1 MLPFPSSHK
10 AFPLPRGLLPLLLLG
25 LPLGSAWAQ
34 EPEDEDPP
42 PETELT
48 RPAPTPVSPDT
59 EPEWKT
65 RFGARLLAGAP
76 DGTGAALLIH
86 PRSWLRVHAGA
97 ARNSLGTG
105 VRAGV
110 DLLPARLLVSPVL
123 GLEYGHTFR
132 ADYERLLTRLHGQ
145 PTTPVT
151 GIRQVDYDQVN
162 LSVGLEFSPW
172 RHVTFFGGAGISYW
186 FLGVSDATA
195 FIREAE
201 AQEGQEEPSLT
212 ANPLLLNLSTP
223 VVRLGLILYFN

>member
-1 MLPFPSSHK
+1 MPPFLPSHK
-10 AFPLPRGLLPLLLLG
+10 AVPPPRGLLALLLLG
-25 LPLGSAWAQ
+25 LPLGSASAQ

-42 PETELT
+42 PETEVT
-48 RPAPTPVSPDT
+48 RPAPAPVSPDT

-65 RFGARLLAGAP
+65 RFGARLLVGAP
-76 DGTGAALLIH
+76 DGMGAALLIH

-97 ARNSLGTG
+97 ARNSLGIG

-110 DLLPARLLVSPVL
+110 DLLPVRLLVSPVL

-132 ADYERLLTRLHGQ
+132 ADYGRLLTRLHGQ

-151 GIRQVDYDQVN
+151 GIRQVDYDQLN
-162 LSVGLEFSPW
+162 ISVGLEFSPW

-186 FLGVSDATA
+186 FLGVRDATA

-201 AQEGQEEPSLT
+201 AGEEDPSLT
-212 ANPLLLNLSTP
+212 ARPLLINISSP
-223 VVRLGLILYFN
+223 VVRLGLIVYFN

>member
-1 MLPFPSSHK
+1 MPPFLPTNKTS
-10 AFPLPRGLLPLLLLG
+10 PLARGLLPLLLLG
-25 LPLGSAWAQ
+25 LPLGSASAQ

-42 PETELT
+42 PETEVA
-48 RPAPTPVSPDT
+48 RPVPTAASPDA
-59 EPEWKT
+59 EPEWKM

-76 DGTGAALLIH
+76 DGMSAALLIQ

-110 DLLPARLLVSPVL
+110 DLLPVQLLVSPVL

-151 GIRQVDYDQVN
+151 GIRRVDYDQVN
-162 LSVGLEFSPW
+162 ISVGLEFSPW
-172 RHVTFFGGAGISYW
+172 RQVTFFGGAGISYW
-186 FLGVSDATA
+186 FLGERDATA

-201 AQEGQEEPSLT
+201 TGAGEEHPSLT
-212 ANPLLLNLSTP
+212 ASPLLLNISSP

>member
-1 MLPFPSSHK
+1 MLSLLPSPK
-10 AFPLPRGLLPLLLLG
+10 ATPLTRGLLALLLLG
-25 LPLGSAWAQ
+25 LPLGSASAQ

-42 PETELT
+42 PETEVT
-48 RPAPTPVSPDT
+48 RPAPVSADT
-59 EPEWKT
+59 GPEWKT

-76 DGTGAALLIH
+76 DGVGAALLLH

-110 DLLPARLLVSPVL
+110 DLLPVRLLVSPVL
-123 GLEYGHTFR
+123 GLEYGHTFH
-132 ADYERLLTRLHGQ
+132 ADYARLLTRLHGQ

-151 GIRQVDYDQVN
+151 GIRRVDYDQLN

-172 RHVTFFGGAGISYW
+172 RQVTFFGGAGISYW
-186 FLGVSDATA
+186 FLGERDATA

-201 AQEGQEEPSLT
+201 AGEDNPSLT
-212 ANPLLLNLSTP
+212 ASPLLLNISSP